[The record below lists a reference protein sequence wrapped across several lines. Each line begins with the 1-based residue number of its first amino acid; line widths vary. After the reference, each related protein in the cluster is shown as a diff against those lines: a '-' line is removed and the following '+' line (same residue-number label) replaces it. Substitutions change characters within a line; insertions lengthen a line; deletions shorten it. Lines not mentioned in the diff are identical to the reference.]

1 MTFPDTFA
9 IGGDVPVTRIGFGTM
24 GLTGDGVWG
33 EPADR
38 SAAIRVIRAA
48 VDAGVNVIDTA
59 DSYGPAVTE
68 RLVADALR
76 PYRDDVVIATKVGT
90 VRTGP
95 NVFIPLG
102 RPEYLVQ
109 QVELSLRTLGLDT
122 IDLMQLHRLDP
133 AVPIADQVGALQNLR
148 EQGKIR
154 HIGLSEVTLEQLQEA
169 ERTAPIA
176 AVQNMYNLAVRV
188 SQPVLDYATD
198 RGIAFIPWFPIRTAG
213 LTDSGSPLATVARQS
228 GATPA
233 QVALAWILHRSPVT
247 IPIPG
252 TRSITHLHEN
262 VQAGALR
269 LTAEQM
275 TLLDAVS

>member
-133 AVPIADQVGALQNLR
+133 AVSIADQVGALQNLR

-154 HIGLSEVTLEQLQEA
+154 HIGLSEVTLEQL
-169 ERTAPIA
+169 
-176 AVQNMYNLAVRV
+176 
-188 SQPVLDYATD
+188 
-198 RGIAFIPWFPIRTAG
+198 
-213 LTDSGSPLATVARQS
+213 
-228 GATPA
+228 
-233 QVALAWILHRSPVT
+233 
-247 IPIPG
+247 
-252 TRSITHLHEN
+252 
-262 VQAGALR
+262 
-269 LTAEQM
+269 
-275 TLLDAVS
+275 